1 MQILFYFRRHQI
13 HGLDHT
19 EVHRENLREMLSK
32 MRKDPLDDDL
42 EKCDGEYFPCEFCEY
57 FLFLWTVTAHT
68 ILVILW
74 FTSALK

>member
-1 MQILFYFRRHQI
+1 MQFFLFYFRRHQI

-57 FLFLWTVTAHT
+57 FLLP
-68 ILVILW
+68 IPYL
-74 FTSALK
+74 